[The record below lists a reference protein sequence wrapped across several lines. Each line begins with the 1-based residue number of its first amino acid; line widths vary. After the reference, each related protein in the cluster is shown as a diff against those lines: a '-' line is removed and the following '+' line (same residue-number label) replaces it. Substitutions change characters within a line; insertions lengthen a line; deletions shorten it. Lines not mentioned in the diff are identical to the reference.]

1 MGTLSKPDRATY
13 FVAHGP
19 NATHTGITEP
29 DQVTVTGQPS
39 FETAADENEYLGLL
53 APVVSN
59 FPLLPPMG
67 TPLTQG
73 EIYLWGSIAVMVRQ
87 SHIRTE
93 HDPDTVPALFIIHRL
108 DDSIEWIAGEKV
120 SIGTRRTFEDV
131 IYEAIQP
138 HVTQSDWTPP
148 TVPALWKVV
157 EEQGGGG
164 ATWIDTGV
172 TIAQLIGAGVYRVSG
187 VPTITMNQAIRL
199 GDLPVGETV
208 FTGYWPATGT
218 PSDYIKISPHVT
230 AANGAKVWKW
240 A

>member
-29 DQVTVTGQPS
+29 NQVTVTGQPS

-53 APVVSN
+53 APVATA
-59 FPLLPPMG
+59 FPPLPAAG

-73 EIYLWGSIAVMVRQ
+73 DIYLWGAIAVMVRQ

-108 DDSIEWIAGEKV
+108 DDSIDWIADEQV
-120 SIGTRRTFEDV
+120 NLGTRRTFNGV
-131 IYEAIQP
+131 LYQVIQP

-164 ATWIDTGV
+164 TTWVDTG
-172 TIAQLIGAGVYRVSG
+172 A
-187 VPTITMNQAIRL
+187 TITSQTGQLFYVSLPIAGLGLTAGQAIRIGQTL
-199 GDLPVGETV
+199 ETTFVQVWPGTTTLMQINPYVAATAGMKV
-208 FTGYWPATGT
+208 F
-218 PSDYIKISPHVT
+218 
-230 AANGAKVWKW
+230 KW